1 MTPAGG
7 GSTPGAFRVVPP
19 RGDPQGAPE
28 DCFKTN
34 FAATFCYNNA
44 AILQQYFD
52 RIETALQHDRSRI
65 GTGWLQ
71 HRNIVLRPL

>member
-7 GSTPGAFRVVPP
+7 VNTRSLQGSPPSGRPPGS
-19 RGDPQGAPE
+19 PE

-44 AILQQYFD
+44 AILQQHFD